1 MGGASMSWLD
11 LGINVGTHT
20 TGQIKA
26 YCPECHSK
34 RSDKRDKSLSCNL
47 DSGAFNCHYCNWCG
61 NVNAISAK
69 TFTKPIWKNNT
80 MLSDNTVKW
89 FENRGIN
96 QSTLLALRVTEG
108 EEFMPQKEKNCQTI
122 QFNYFV
128 NDALTNV
135 KYRTL
140 DKCFKLVSNAELVP
154 YNINSIYGQKTCIIT
169 EGEIDCLSFVQC
181 GFKSV
186 ISVPNGA
193 STNLSYLDRFI
204 ETHFDD
210 KIEILISVDT
220 DKKGIELR
228 TELIRRL
235 GAERCKVVIYEQGCK
250 DINELLCRPGCGI
263 EAVQRA
269 VNNAEYVKIDG
280 IFEVADIS
288 EGLDSLYQKGL
299 SKGAI
304 IGHSVFDDLISWVT
318 GRLCIVT
325 GIPSHGKSEFLDEII
340 YRLNLKHKWKVAY
353 FSPENHPLEWHISKV
368 ISKLTGKQF
377 DKEHLSSNEYDE
389 AVEYVNNNYFFIAP
403 KDSSDVDTILNK
415 AEVLVKRK
423 GIRILVIDP
432 FNKLEH
438 NIPKGASETQY
449 ISMFLDRLIAFSKKN
464 DLLCFLVAHPVK
476 MKMENGKYE
485 VPNLYSINGSAHFY
499 NKTDYGICVY
509 RNFDTD
515 MVEVHTLKVKFK
527 HLGKTGMANFRY
539 NLTNGR
545 YVTATSDSIVEWDN
559 DNHLR
564 KQRYN
569 DAVNQERQLSYIE
582 DGDLPE

>member
-20 TGQIKA
+20 RGQIKT

-47 DSGAFNCHYCNWCG
+47 DTGAYMCHYCNWNG
-61 NVNAISAK
+61 NI
-69 TFTKPIWKNNT
+69 TFASGKKYTKPVWKNST
-80 MLSDNTVKW
+80 LLSDDIVKW
-89 FENRGIN
+89 FEGRGIN
-96 QSTLLALRVTEG
+96 QSTLLTLRVTEG
-108 EEFMPQKEKNCQTI
+108 EEFMPQKEKNCKTI
-122 QFNYFV
+122 QFNYFL
-128 NDALTNV
+128 NDVLTNV

-154 YNINSIYGQKTCIIT
+154 YNIDSVYGQKSCIIA

-193 STNLSYLDRFI
+193 TSNLSYLDRFI
-204 ETHFDD
+204 ESHFED
-210 KIEILISVDT
+210 KEEIYIAVDT

-228 TELIRRL
+228 LELIRRL
-235 GAERCKVVIYEQGCK
+235 GAERCKVVHYEQGCK

-269 VNNAEYVKIDG
+269 VNSAEYVKIDG

-288 EGLDSLYQKGL
+288 EGLDSLYQNGL

-304 IGHSVFDDLISWVT
+304 IGHSAFDDLISWVT
-318 GRLCIVT
+318 GRICVVT

-340 YRLNLKHKWKVAY
+340 YRLNLKHKWRVAY

-377 DKEHLSSNEYDE
+377 NKDQLSPKEYDE
-389 AVEYVNNNYFFIAP
+389 VLDYMNENYFYIAP
-403 KDSSDVDTILNK
+403 NDSSDIEMILNK

-438 NIPKGASETQY
+438 NIPKGVSETQY
-449 ISMFLDRLIAFSKKN
+449 VSIFLDKIIAFSKKH

-476 MKMENGKYE
+476 MKMEGGKYE
-485 VPNLYSINGSAHFY
+485 VPNLYSINGSSHFY

-515 MVEVHTLKVKFK
+515 LVEVHTLKVKFK
-527 HLGKTGMANFRY
+527 HLGKIGMANFRY